1 MLVLPQII
9 CPERL
14 RATLE
19 KICEPEETAR
29 LEVPLMGS
37 SVRGPVVQN
46 QLSGHQGDY
55 TLCPLVKI
63 SGNYLPGKYPKYPP
77 SKTIVF
83 FSKLRPSGQ

>member
-29 LEVPLMGS
+29 LEVPL
-37 SVRGPVVQN
+37 VQN

-63 SGNYLPGKYPKYPP
+63 SGNYLPGKSPKYPP
-77 SKTIVF
+77 
-83 FSKLRPSGQ
+83 